1 MSRTGL
7 RSDCRRRVKGR
18 EFWRRMDDL
27 RERLRKRERKSVG
40 VRGKMEKMR
49 VEEREER
56 GKRGKKGKE
65 GEKNVRKKERG
76 KRAASRVRELLI
88 ISS

>member
-7 RSDCRRRVKGR
+7 RSDCRRRIKGGR
-18 EFWRRMDDL
+18 KFWRRMDDL
-27 RERLRKRERKSVG
+27 RERLRKRERKSVS

-56 GKRGKKGKE
+56 GKREKGKRGRRVCE
-65 GEKNVRKKERG
+65 RRK
-76 KRAASRVRELLI
+76 
-88 ISS
+88 

>member
-1 MSRTGL
+1 
-7 RSDCRRRVKGR
+7 
-18 EFWRRMDDL
+18 MDGL

-65 GEKNVRKKERG
+65 GEKMCERKK
-76 KRAASRVRELLI
+76 
-88 ISS
+88 